1 MAKRNLPAENE
12 FVGEWVGKYQLS
24 NEIGRGNIG
33 VVYKAQHHRTGD
45 VAACKIIPSENLKRD
60 WEIEIE
66 KIGKLS
72 GISTVAQYKTHT
84 TEQIKDLPYICILYE
99 YVGYEDQCAD
109 NLHTYMHKNPS
120 AITLEFIEL
129 VVKEILITFNAMQ
142 VVDISHNDIH
152 EGNILIFHDPRSLDP
167 DTPTIKITDFGIGG
181 SDNELEPKDDYAQLA
196 FICHNLLEKVEY
208 SELDGKDKFFYDN
221 FIEDFLQKKILETNP
236 TEGTFVRNPRELLRT
251 FNQIPGEYNAYIP
264 GRKEKLTNPFDYL
277 RCEQIGDSFEL
288 LQLLY
293 SKNFPGYSDLLSRNN
308 TFLTGPRGCGKTT
321 IFRNLSLKTQILG
334 NKVKKAEDYEESYV
348 GIYFHCNDL
357 YFAFPYVEHISIE
370 KRKAIIHYFNL
381 AILYEILDLL
391 NISSNING
399 LNLDQNVINKLQRFI
414 KSYLPSYQIPP
425 YGTNI
430 LRHLMSIVNK
440 DKQILRHW
448 FERIEGTPKPTF
460 LPMDFIRDLCKLM
473 RDCIPWMKN
482 RAIYFFLDDYSLPN
496 ISENLQETLH
506 DFILFPSEGSEYYF
520 KLSTESAVSFHPYN
534 SKEKLMEE
542 GREYVI
548 VDLGSFFLQNE
559 EQVEN
564 FLFEVINNR
573 LRNSENIDREYHDIK
588 NILGES
594 RYSSFN
600 QLALEIREKGAGR
613 HVYYHGYDIITRL
626 CSGDVANILD
636 LIKRI
641 FEFLGG
647 SKEFAEAGKINL
659 PIDFKIQD
667 RAVRETGND
676 FLNKVETIPKSGR
689 DLKKIAEAFGDVAH
703 WYLITRNSKNQE
715 QSPPLQA
722 FKIEIRDPLDLNDD
736 NSYIYKELLRYGIF
750 FRDIRGKS
758 QRGAVTPR
766 LYLRRLLIPTFLLT
780 PSKRDNIALN
790 GDEFVLLLEHPE
802 EFKNQMKKKKPRRSL
817 LQPDEKQTSLSS
829 LKGHKPQV
837 ERRNPKE
844 ESNGD

>member
-1 MAKRNLPAENE
+1 MTKRNLPPKNK
-12 FVGEWVGKYQLS
+12 FVNEWVDDYKLEE
-24 NEIGRGNIG
+24 EIGRGKIG
-33 VVYKAQHHRTGD
+33 VVYRGRQAGTGD
-45 VAACKIIPSENLKRD
+45 LAACKIIPFENLKSGT
-60 WEIEIE
+60 WQEEIK
-66 KIGKLS
+66 KISKLS
-72 GISTVAQYKTHT
+72 VPTVVQYKGKATPT
-84 TEQIKDLPYICILYE
+84 FDGIPYICILYQ
-99 YVGYEDQCAD
+99 YVGDEDQCAD
-109 NLHTYMHKNPS
+109 NLRTYMNKNPS
-120 AITLEFIEL
+120 AITLPFIKSLTEK
-129 VVKEILITFNAMQ
+129 VIEMFHAMQ
-142 VVDISHNDIH
+142 VIGIQHNDLH
-152 EGNILIFHDPRSLDP
+152 EGNILIFHDPQTLNPED
-167 DTPTIKITDFGIGG
+167 PTIKITDFGIGG
-181 SDNELEPKDDYAQLA
+181 SYNELGPKDDYKQLA
-196 FICHNLLEKVEY
+196 QICHNLLEKIEY
-208 SELDGKDKFFYDN
+208 SELDGEDIYFYDT
-221 FIEDFLQKKILETNP
+221 FVEDFLQKKILETSP
-236 TEGTFVRNPRELLRT
+236 TEGTFVRNPRELVKILTQIRT
-251 FNQIPGEYNAYIP
+251 NYRIHISK
-264 GRKEKLTNPFDYL
+264 RKEKLGNPFDYL

-334 NKVKKAEDYEESYV
+334 NKIKKVEDYEESYI
-348 GIYFHCNDL
+348 GIYYHCNDL
-357 YFAFPYVEHISIE
+357 YFAFPYLRRMSYQ
-370 KRKAIIHYFNL
+370 KRRSIIHYFNL
-381 AILYEILDLL
+381 AILYEIIDLL
-391 NISSNING
+391 DISTDKPG
-399 LNLDQNVINKLQRFI
+399 FELDSYVMSELQEFI
-414 KSYLPSYQIPP
+414 KRYFPTYRTPP
-425 YGTNI
+425 LGTNI
-430 LRHLMSIVNK
+430 LRHLMSMIVK
-440 DKQILRHW
+440 EKQLVRHW
-448 FERIEGTPKPTF
+448 FEEGKWPMRPTF
-460 LPMDFIRDLCKLM
+460 LPMDFISDFSKLM
-473 RDCIPWMKN
+473 RDCVPWIKN

-496 ISENLQETLH
+496 ISKQIQESLH

-520 KLSTESAVSFHPYN
+520 KLSTESVVSFHPYN
-534 SKEKLMEE
+534 SKGKLLEE
-542 GREYVI
+542 GREYVV

-600 QLALEIREKGAGR
+600 QLALEIRGKEAGR

-647 SKEFAEAGKINL
+647 PKKFAEAGKINL

-722 FKIEIRDPLDLNDD
+722 FKIEIRDPIDLNDEQLYTY
-736 NSYIYKELLRYGIF
+736 NELLRYGIF

-780 PSKRDNIALN
+780 PSKRDNIGLN
-790 GDEFVLLLEHPE
+790 GDEFVQLLEHPE

-817 LQPDEKQTSLSS
+817 LQPDEKQTNLSS

-844 ESNGD
+844 GSNGD